1 MEVSS
6 HALHQGRVNGTKFD
20 IAIFTNLTQDHLD
33 YHGTFDAYEAA
44 KARLFAW
51 PALKAAVINRDDAAG
66 QRLIAS
72 LRGKMRT
79 IAYGVDEYGARA
91 VTARRRVAARHATS
105 ARRPTA
111 PRFIWRRTGAMP
123 TWKSR
128 RSARST

>member
-66 QRLIAS
+66 QRLIAA
-72 LRGKMRT
+72 LHGKTRT
-79 IAYGVDEYGARA
+79 IAYGVEKRVEAAPQADALLLATNVRA
-91 VTARRRVAARHATS
+91 TATGTAFHLAFRLGRRR
-105 ARRPTA
+105 RR
-111 PRFIWRRTGAMP
+111 
-123 TWKSR
+123 SR
-128 RSARST
+128 ARSARST